1 MIKELNTC
9 PICLDPTS
17 TFSSRNGVP
26 VKPRTSDDKVLK
38 CKHVFHRQCIS
49 TWIQKQHPSERAT
62 CPCCRAPIPSR
73 VRVLWLRLLL
83 DKFCEYI
90 YFDTDK
96 YIYYDYTHL
105 ILFVN
110 DVKHDHVHHCK
121 AAFELI

>member
-9 PICLDPTS
+9 CICLEHTNTFTS
-17 TFSSRNGVP
+17 RIGVP

-38 CKHVFHRQCIS
+38 CKHVFHRRCIS

-73 VRVLWLRLLL
+73 LRVLWVRFIEQL
-83 DKFCEYI
+83 CEFI
-90 YFDTDK
+90 QGSLDK
-96 YIYYDYTHL
+96 YIYYDYTYL

-110 DVKHDHVHHCK
+110 DVKQDRVHHCN